1 MSPRAKPAVPAEAP
15 TLGFRAP
22 VELLGTYRFVAVP
35 ARVSR
40 AFAPWAVA
48 ARIAVTGTLNATPFQ
63 ATLLPIGG
71 GRHQILLPA
80 SARRGLGL
88 ADGATASLSLSPVA
102 PGKVILPPD
111 VDAALDADAA
121 ARAAFDAYTPSHR
134 KQLLRVIA
142 SAATP
147 TARARAIARTI
158 DHVLGRPSAP
168 GRTAAPRARRTCPAC
183 GGDDSPEHECDPGD
197 LDAAFDGTPAPLM
210 ALVTRLRAMVDDCGP
225 VAAVALPRGM
235 VFAAERR
242 FLYVTPRRA
251 WLELGLCL
259 PKRIEHPRVRRIDTV
274 TLDRHVHRVRLAS
287 PADLD
292 ATLADWVWQAYQLG
306 GG

>member
-15 TLGFRAP
+15 TLRFRAP
-22 VELLGTYRFVAVP
+22 VELLGTFRFVAVP

-48 ARIAVTGTLNATPFQ
+48 ARIAVTGTLNATPLR

-71 GRHQILLPA
+71 GRHHIILPA
-80 SARRGLGL
+80 SARRAAGLT
-88 ADGATASLSLSPVA
+88 DGATAARGLRRAHPIA
-102 PGKVILPPD
+102 P
-111 VDAALDADAA
+111 
-121 ARAAFDAYTPSHR
+121 
-134 KQLLRVIA
+134 Q
-142 SAATP
+142 
-147 TARARAIARTI
+147 
-158 DHVLGRPSAP
+158 
-168 GRTAAPRARRTCPAC
+168 AAPAGDRHRRPAC
-183 GGDDSPEHECDPGD
+183 GADDSPEHECDPGD

-210 ALVTRLRAMVDDCGP
+210 ALVTKLRAMVDVCGP

-242 FLYVTPRRA
+242 VLYVTPRRA

-259 PKRIEHPRVRRIDTV
+259 PRRIEHPRVRRIDTV
-274 TLDRHVHRVRLAS
+274 TLDRHVHRVRLES